1 MPKDRLKEFM
11 SGFAGAAELKARAA
25 SNGYFIEAVI
35 LAATLIDGMLRI
47 GLILRH
53 QLDAHTSDIPNDLLV
68 QRADDRG
75 IVERQIYERARQ
87 ANVINELLLTEL
99 QALYSERNRIVHRY
113 LLTDITT
120 QDVFEIGI
128 RYERALQSVEE
139 AIAVLEQEQLAQGV
153 GMVENGD
160 SDRDS
165 EPTVDQMATI
175 KHGSLRLA
183 ERLRRDIRGHHKT

>member
-1 MPKDRLKEFM
+1 M
-11 SGFAGAAELKARAA
+11 SGFAGATELRARAA

-35 LAATLIDGMLRI
+35 LTATLIDGMLRI

-75 IVERQIYERARQ
+75 ISERHIYERARQ
-87 ANVINELLLTEL
+87 ANVIDELVLTDL

-113 LLTDITT
+113 LLTNITT
-120 QDVFEIGI
+120 QDVLDIGI
-128 RYERALQSVEE
+128 RYERAFQSVEE
-139 AIAVLEQEQLAQGV
+139 AIAVLEQEQLAQEV

-160 SDRDS
+160 GDRDS
-165 EPTVDQMATI
+165 EATVDRMATI